1 MRKLVILAALSL
13 TAALFAQEAQEVE
26 EVEQIDESVV
36 EAEEVE
42 AVEEAAPAPKPKHTP
57 AVAKAEAAPAV
68 VAEVKEVKE
77 EKKSEYPK
85 IKQSGGVNITPR
97 IEVGR
102 ETDANGEKFDGTVP
116 QNRRFMFTWGY
127 KLNVAVNEKLDLTFR
142 LSDPWGE
149 TFGAEIYGSG
159 TNPRMNTNIKDDV
172 IGGLLGV
179 ALPNAYFT
187 WKPLDVLYF
196 SGGLLNVASNTA
208 LDLQAAYTRRDPTR
222 AFGNEYGNS
231 LAGFDFTVPVNKT
244 VKVFATAGIANPTF
258 NNKLQVAGKGVLE
271 TSKTAAKEE
280 KVLGAYSDGRIIVGA
295 DLSFADKMISV
306 KPNVNIM
313 TTGKTFVL
321 NEEKTTTDKEVW
333 EEVSRGL
340 LISEGVDINVKITK
354 QLSVNVNGGALHHNA
369 EKVALY
375 EYSEHIVVKDTT
387 TGTTRNNKGNY
398 LMTTAG
404 IEPVFTFGGENG
416 KLFTARVKY
425 AIDYL
430 KNKSDDSLR
439 VNMSKEAAY
448 GHHVDAR
455 FGVAVNEKL
464 SITPRLRYWRSDAT
478 KYYDRAFNEKYN
490 DPDNKSARSFFRWE
504 IGFAASF

>member
-26 EVEQIDESVV
+26 EVEQIDESV
-36 EAEEVE
+36 EEVE
-42 AVEEAAPAPKPKHTP
+42 AVEEAAPAPKHTP
-57 AVAKAEAAPAV
+57 AVAKVEAAPAV

-102 ETDANGEKFDGTVP
+102 QTDEKGEKFDGMVP

-127 KLNVAVNEKLDLTFR
+127 KLNVAVNEQLDLTFR

-149 TFGAEIYGSG
+149 TFGATIYGSG
-159 TNPRMNTNIKDDV
+159 NSFRMNSSSS
-172 IGGLLGV
+172 GLLGV

-208 LDLQAAYTRRDPTR
+208 LDLQAAYTRKDPTR

-231 LAGFDFTVPVNKT
+231 LAGFDFTVPVSKT
-244 VKVFATAGIANPTF
+244 VKVFATAGIANQFSTHYYR
-258 NNKLQVAGKGVLE
+258 LQGYVVYNGDTLAVKD
-271 TSKTAAKEE
+271 T
-280 KVLGAYSDGRIIVGA
+280 LGAYSDGRIIVGA
-295 DLSFADKMISV
+295 DLSFADKMITV

-313 TTGKTFVL
+313 TTGKTLIPFV
-321 NEEKTTTDKEVW
+321 EKVKDENDDEKDVLKAKEVY
-333 EEVSRGL
+333 RGL
-340 LISEGVDINVKITK
+340 LISEGIDVNVKITK
-354 QLSVNVNGGALHHNA
+354 QLSVNVNGGALHHKVEDVAPDTAIAKHNA
-369 EKVALY
+369 
-375 EYSEHIVVKDTT
+375 
-387 TGTTRNNKGNY
+387 RGNY
-398 LMTTAG
+398 LMATGG
-404 IEPVFTFGGENG
+404 IEPVYTFGGENG

-425 AIDYL
+425 AIDRL
-430 KNKSDDSLR
+430 KNNADDSIR
-439 VNMSKEAAY
+439 VSKEVAL

-455 FGVAVNEKL
+455 FGVAVNEKF
-464 SITPRLRYWRSDAT
+464 SITPRLRYWNSDAKT
-478 KYYDRAFNEKYN
+478 YYDRALSKTSTYTYTNKDGKKEEEKVPYGSKNE
-490 DPDNKSARSFFRWE
+490 SAFSFFRWE